1 MKSPM
6 DELRISLY
14 PLAITLPPLPSS
26 VCVKL
31 YYQQDGSVDMRISDR
46 EYSLSTSVRE
56 NLESARQILSSG
68 YSYGVIRKNPLH
80 SEANTKAILSAL
92 GFEDFNMESVRCS
105 FNEHLPSSY
114 AKVELYKV
122 HDEGEHMKCFLEGDL
137 LDYLT
142 RLIHL
147 KPDAR
152 TLGFDFGA
160 LVMDPH
166 RIRTVADDL
175 VTLHALKERH
185 EVPATR
191 ETVQALH
198 NVLNYVNAL
207 SDDGCEV
214 DTDKALMAT
223 DQLANMA
230 MILQMNDKRL
240 RVVEDYMKYISLGG
254 R

>member
-26 VCVKL
+26 VGLKL

-56 NLESARQILSSG
+56 NLENARQILSSRHSDG
-68 YSYGVIRKNPLH
+68 AIRKNLLY
-80 SEANTKAILSAL
+80 SEANTKAILYAL
-92 GFEDFNMESVRCS
+92 GFKDFNLESVRCF

-122 HDEGEHMKCFLEGDL
+122 PYDVARMKCFLEGDL

-160 LVMDPH
+160 LAMAPH

-185 EVPATR
+185 EIPTTR
-191 ETVQALH
+191 ESVQSLH
-198 NVLNYVNAL
+198 NVLDYVNAL

-214 DTDKALMAT
+214 DSDKALRAT

>member
-26 VCVKL
+26 VGVKISHVK
-31 YYQQDGSVDMRISDR
+31 DGSVALRITDR
-46 EYSLSTSVRE
+46 EFSLPVSVRE
-56 NLESARQILSSG
+56 NLEQNRVISS
-68 YSYGVIRKNPLH
+68 SNSSPEASVIDVLAGGH
-80 SEANTKAILSAL
+80 NTEVVLSAL
-92 GFEDFNMESVRCS
+92 GFMDFKLESVRYS
-105 FNEHLPSSY
+105 ALGDATASH

-122 HDEGEHMKCFLEGDL
+122 HHDGTRMKCFLEGAL

-152 TLGFDFGA
+152 TSGFDFA
-160 LVMDPH
+160 YLVRDPH
-166 RIRTVADDL
+166 RMRTVADDL
-175 VTLHALKERH
+175 VTLHALKERN
-185 EVPATR
+185 EVPATK
-191 ETVQALH
+191 ESVQALH
-198 NVLNYVNAL
+198 NVLDYINAL
-207 SDDGCEV
+207 IEDGCEV
-214 DTDKALMAT
+214 DTDKALRAT

-230 MILQMNDKRL
+230 MILRMNDKRL

>member
-6 DELRISLY
+6 DELRVSLY
-14 PLAITLPPLPSS
+14 QLAITLPPLPSS
-26 VCVKL
+26 VGVKISHVK
-31 YYQQDGSVDMRISDR
+31 DGSVVLRITDR
-46 EYSLSTSVRE
+46 EFSLPVSVRE
-56 NLESARQILSSG
+56 TLETPRLIVSGNNSPGASLIGVLAGGNNTEVVLS
-68 YSYGVIRKNPLH
+68 
-80 SEANTKAILSAL
+80 TL
-92 GFEDFNMESVRCS
+92 GFRGFKLDSVRYS
-105 FNEHLPSSY
+105 APGDSTASY

-122 HDEGEHMKCFLEGDL
+122 HYEGTRMKCFLEGDL

-191 ETVQALH
+191 ESVQALH
-198 NVLNYVNAL
+198 NVLDYVNAL
-207 SDDGCEV
+207 SDGGCEV
-214 DTDKALMAT
+214 DSDKARRAT

-240 RVVEDYMKYISLGG
+240 RVVEDCMKYISLGG

>member
-26 VCVKL
+26 VGVKISHVKG
-31 YYQQDGSVDMRISDR
+31 GSVFLRITDR
-46 EYSLSTSVRE
+46 EFSLPDSVRE
-56 NLESARQILSSG
+56 TLETPRLIVGGNNSPGASLI
-68 YSYGVIRKNPLH
+68 GVLDGGKNTEVVLG
-80 SEANTKAILSAL
+80 AL
-92 GFEDFNMESVRCS
+92 GFMDSKLESVRYS
-105 FNEHLPSSY
+105 ATGDATASY

-122 HDEGEHMKCFLEGDL
+122 HYGGTRMKCFLEGDL

-142 RLIHL
+142 RLIHS

-191 ETVQALH
+191 ESVQALH
-198 NVLNYVNAL
+198 NVLDYVNAL

-214 DTDKALMAT
+214 DSDKALRAT

-240 RVVEDYMKYISLGG
+240 REVEDYMKYISIGG

>member
-1 MKSPM
+1 M
-6 DELRISLY
+6 
-14 PLAITLPPLPSS
+14 
-26 VCVKL
+26 
-31 YYQQDGSVDMRISDR
+31 DMRISDR

-56 NLESARQILSSG
+56 NLESARQVLSPGHSD
-68 YSYGVIRKNPLH
+68 GVMRKNLLY
-80 SEANTKAILSAL
+80 SEANTKAILDAL
-92 GFEDFNMESVRCS
+92 GFRDFNLESVRCS
-105 FNEHLPSSY
+105 FNEHLPSYY

-122 HDEGEHMKCFLEGDL
+122 HHEGKHMKCFLEGDL
-137 LDYLT
+137 LEYLT

-147 KPDAR
+147 KPDVR
-152 TLGFDFGA
+152 TSGFDFGA

-185 EVPATR
+185 EVPATK
-191 ETVQALH
+191 ESVHALH
-198 NVLNYVNAL
+198 NVLDYVNAL

-214 DTDKALMAT
+214 DTDKAIQAT